1 MQFTLAA
8 AAALFGASALA
19 APASPGSTGAPPDP
33 NTYENIDIADFNVR
47 KGEDGTIKYVN
58 FKLSGDD
65 ADGLLCEAQN
75 PGLPSEVITCGESKY
90 RFALYPGEEFE
101 FALRLYHELGLAF
114 GFYGTGEVFTYCH
127 ASGLGDFICQQQ
139 NPTTIVIDSLPD
151 APAQA

>member
-1 MQFTLAA
+1 MRFTLATVS
-8 AAALFGASALA
+8 ALFGASALA
-19 APASPGSTGAPPDP
+19 APAPSPSDGPRDP

-58 FKLSGDD
+58 FKLSGND
-65 ADGLLCEAQN
+65 ADGLACEAEN

-114 GFYGTGEVFTYCH
+114 GFYGTGEVFTYCR
-127 ASGLGDFICQQQ
+127 AGGLGDFICQQQ
-139 NPTTIVIDSLPD
+139 NPTTIVIDNGP
-151 APAQA
+151 PPVEN

>member
-33 NTYENIDIADFNVR
+33 NI
-47 KGEDGTIKYVN
+47 
-58 FKLSGDD
+58 
-65 ADGLLCEAQN
+65 
-75 PGLPSEVITCGESKY
+75 
-90 RFALYPGEEFE
+90 
-101 FALRLYHELGLAF
+101 LYHELGLAV
-114 GFYGTGEVFTYCH
+114 GFYGTGEILTHCR
-127 ASGLGDFICQQQ
+127 AGGLGDVICQQQ